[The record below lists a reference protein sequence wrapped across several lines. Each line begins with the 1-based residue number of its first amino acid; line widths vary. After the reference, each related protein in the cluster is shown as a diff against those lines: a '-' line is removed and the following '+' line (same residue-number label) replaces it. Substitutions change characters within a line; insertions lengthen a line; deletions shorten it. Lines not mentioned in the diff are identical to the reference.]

1 MIVNYIAHII
11 KIEDSHIKELINKGK
26 KTPDEK
32 ERIFDYIKNM
42 SNKYEYDID
51 IDEFLTKFEFYI
63 GEKLE
68 DLETTVRDLLRT
80 SIKMFLK
87 MI

>member
-1 MIVNYIAHII
+1 
-11 KIEDSHIKELINKGK
+11 
-26 KTPDEK
+26 
-32 ERIFDYIKNM
+32 M

-80 SIKMFLK
+80 SIKKCF
-87 MI
+87 

>member
-32 ERIFDYIKNM
+32 ERIFDYIKICQINM
-42 SNKYEYDID
+42 N
-51 IDEFLTKFEFYI
+51 
-63 GEKLE
+63 
-68 DLETTVRDLLRT
+68 
-80 SIKMFLK
+80 
-87 MI
+87 MILI